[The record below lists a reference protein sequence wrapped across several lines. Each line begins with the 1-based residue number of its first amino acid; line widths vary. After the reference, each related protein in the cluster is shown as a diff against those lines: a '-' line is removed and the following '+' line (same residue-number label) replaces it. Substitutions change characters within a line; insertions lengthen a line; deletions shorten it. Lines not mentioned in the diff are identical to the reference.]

1 MNFGITDIL
10 VEAQGIIA
18 ESPQSRL
25 FWRDEDLLHS
35 TFIFIGVQW
44 ISFVANSPTQPEF
57 TEAGLRPK
65 KNRFTLL

>member
-18 ESPQSRL
+18 ESPQCRAFAARGL
-25 FWRDEDLLHS
+25 
-35 TFIFIGVQW
+35 I
-44 ISFVANSPTQPEF
+44 ANSPTQLEF